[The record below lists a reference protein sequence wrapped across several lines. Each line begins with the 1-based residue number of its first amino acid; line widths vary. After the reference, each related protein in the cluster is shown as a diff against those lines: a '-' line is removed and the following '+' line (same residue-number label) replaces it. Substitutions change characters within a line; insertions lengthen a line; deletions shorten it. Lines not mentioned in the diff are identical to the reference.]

1 MPLLS
6 LGSPVAQT
14 QAQAQGATSP
24 PAQGSVIRV
33 ASNLVAV
40 PVSVTDSSGQWVR
53 SLKADEFRVEENGKP
68 QEVFSLGEPG
78 KTPLD
83 MALLFDVSASV
94 RERFEF
100 EQQAAARFLKAVM
113 KTGDRASLFVIG
125 KEPKLVQQPSA
136 EADRVAAAVLSL
148 HPTREPTA
156 FFDTVAAAARFLS
169 KAQSPGTRRVLVVIS
184 DGEDTNS
191 DRFRLADAV
200 RELQRTDCIFYSINP
215 SGEAIRLNK
224 ISLKA
229 QEGMEKLASQSGAA
243 FVPAKLEDLEGLF
256 KRIAAELQ
264 AQYLLGYYPA
274 GSSED
279 GEFRRISV
287 RIPSRPD
294 LRVRAR
300 QGYLA
305 ARRGNS

>member
-1 MPLLS
+1 LGAQGYT
-6 LGSPVAQT
+6 GSPAL
-14 QAQAQGATSP
+14 SP
-24 PAQGSVIRV
+24 QGSVIRV
-33 ASNLVAV
+33 ASNLVSV

-53 SLKADEFRVEENGKP
+53 DLKTDEFRVEENGKL
-68 QEVFSLGEPG
+68 QQSFSLGEPG

-113 KTGDRASLFVIG
+113 KPGDTAALFAIG
-125 KEPKLVQQPSA
+125 KEPKLARERNSDA
-136 EADRVAAAVLSL
+136 ARVAAAVLSL
-148 HPTREPTA
+148 HPSHDTTA
-156 FFDTVAAAARFLS
+156 FYDTVVAAAHYLS
-169 KAQSPGTRRVLVVIS
+169 RSQSPGTRRVLVVIS
-184 DGEDTNS
+184 DGEDTHS
-191 DRFRLADAV
+191 DNYNLRDAI
-200 RELQRTDCIFYSINP
+200 RELQRTDCVFYSINP

-229 QEGMEKLASQSGAA
+229 QEGMEALASQSGAA
-243 FVPAKLEDLEGLF
+243 FVPAKLEDLEGIF

-274 GSSED
+274 DSAED
-279 GEFRRISV
+279 GEFRRITV
-287 RIPSRPD
+287 KIPTRPT

-300 QGYLA
+300 QGYITSKRA
-305 ARRGNS
+305 SP